1 MQNFKNTECSLNK
14 DCIIFFLLIIKY
26 FLFLI
31 EYDSFYDD
39 NMQNFKNTECSLN
52 KNCLIIK
59 TSEIKGSF

>member
-1 MQNFKNTECSLNK
+1 MTVFMM
-14 DCIIFFLLIIKY
+14 I
-26 FLFLI
+26 
-31 EYDSFYDD
+31 D